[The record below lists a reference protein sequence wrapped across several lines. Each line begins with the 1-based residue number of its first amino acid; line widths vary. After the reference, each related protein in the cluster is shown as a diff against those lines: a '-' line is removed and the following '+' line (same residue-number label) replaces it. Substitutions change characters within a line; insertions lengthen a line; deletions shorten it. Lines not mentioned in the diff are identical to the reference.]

1 MSQCESYLRLAR
13 DGVAQQTDVVPDNID
28 VDSLISDGDDDK
40 VYGAMGVAK
49 TIGTVGL
56 FLVLQVSCIIPLGQV
71 VSSIESSPDTLKQ
84 VQEVII
90 PIIRYTLESKLLG
103 MVPLL
108 QRRCFFSHSLC
119 RSV

>member
-56 FLVLQVSCIIPLGQV
+56 FLVLHGVVYNTSGTGRVFDRVFPRYFETSAGSHHSYHPLH
-71 VSSIESSPDTLKQ
+71 
-84 VQEVII
+84 
-90 PIIRYTLESKLLG
+90 IRE
-103 MVPLL
+103 
-108 QRRCFFSHSLC
+108 
-119 RSV
+119 